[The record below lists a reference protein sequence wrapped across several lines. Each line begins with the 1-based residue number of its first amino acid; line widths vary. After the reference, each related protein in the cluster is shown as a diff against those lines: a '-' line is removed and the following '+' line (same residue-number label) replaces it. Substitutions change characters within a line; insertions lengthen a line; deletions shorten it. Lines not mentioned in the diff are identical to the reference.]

1 MQKGTSTWDR
11 IGGYRV
17 LRQLSV
23 MGPVQVH
30 LACEEGPESFSRN
43 VVLKIV
49 PIGSGRE
56 ADDTRD
62 LIREATASAELTHPS
77 IVRTHQIF
85 LHDDAVVFVLEH
97 LDGISLAELL
107 ARHTTSW
114 RRCLSDDA
122 ALYLG
127 LCICDALA
135 HAHAMVDEEGFRAP
149 IVHRAV
155 SPSSVLI
162 GRDGLVKLDG
172 FGFANILGGVATDTA
187 DGPTWTPAYLAP
199 EQIAQHEPTPNND
212 VYAAGLLL
220 WELLTGRTATI
231 LPRDPFAIE
240 ATFEAVARRK
250 LEPLATLCPD
260 IAPELAC
267 AIDAALA
274 PTPERRIVTCAEIA
288 RTIRKV
294 LHLPTGKAELR
305 KCVNAALGAA
315 TPGPRKT
322 RSDEST
328 LPEIQAGGQ
337 LFPVHSS
344 EVIGFSDPPAS
355 TADMTDDASGPEQ
368 VSTGTW
374 EWASLVRR
382 LHAPTPWRRNSWLV
396 AWAGLTLCLVTLAAK
411 LSLSRTPRP
420 SFSASRNMVGET
432 FGVPATPPFRAEA
445 PPPVEAS
452 AGPAPSAVALGEP
465 ASNAPPPSSE
475 LDGLST
481 LPALAPGFGQLT
493 VHSTASHASVYVDQ
507 KLSGSPEEKLSVRCG
522 KRFVSIGIP
531 ARLTSK
537 PTWLAPGRTMV
548 IPCGA
553 ALEAT
558 MNPRALR

>member
-1 MQKGTSTWDR
+1 MQKGTPTSDR

-23 MGPVQVH
+23 MGPVQIH
-30 LACEEGPESFSRN
+30 LACEEGPEKFSRK

-56 ADDTRD
+56 ADDTRE
-62 LIREATASAELTHPS
+62 LIREVTTSAELTHPG
-77 IVRTHQIF
+77 IVRTHQTF

-97 LDGISLAELL
+97 LEGLSLAELL

-135 HAHAMVDEEGFRAP
+135 HAHAMVDEEGFGAP

-162 GRDGLVKLDG
+162 GRDGMVKLDG
-172 FGFANILGGVATDTA
+172 FGFANILGGVTTDAA

-199 EQIAQHEPTPNND
+199 EQIARHEPGPEND
-212 VYAAGLLL
+212 VYTAGLLL

-250 LEPLATLCPD
+250 LEPLASLRPD
-260 IAPELAC
+260 IAPELAS
-267 AIDAALA
+267 AINAALA
-274 PTPERRIVTCAEIA
+274 PTPERRIVTCAEMA
-288 RTIRKV
+288 RIIRKV
-294 LHLPTGKAELR
+294 SHLSAGKAELR
-305 KCVNAALGAA
+305 ESVNAALGAA
-315 TPGPRKT
+315 TKESRTT
-322 RSDEST
+322 RGDELS
-328 LPEIQAGGQ
+328 LPEIRGAGQ
-337 LFPVHSS
+337 LFSVHSS
-344 EVIGFSDPPAS
+344 DATGFSDPPAS
-355 TADMTDDASGPEQ
+355 TADTTDEASGSEQ
-368 VSTGTW
+368 VSSGTW
-374 EWASLVRR
+374 EWSSLVRR
-382 LHAPTPWRRNSWLV
+382 LHAPTPWRRNSWIA
-396 AWAGLTLCLVTLAAK
+396 AWVGLTLCLVTLAAK
-411 LSLSRTPRP
+411 LSLPRTPRP
-420 SFSASRNMVGET
+420 SFSAIRNTVGET
-432 FGVPATPPFRAEA
+432 FGAPATPSFRAEA
-445 PPPVEAS
+445 PPPVEAPTP
-452 AGPAPSAVALGEP
+452 PAASTVALVEP
-465 ASNAPPPSSE
+465 ASNAEAPALEVDS
-475 LDGLST
+475 LST
-481 LPALAPGFGQLT
+481 LPALAPGFGLLT

-531 ARLTSK
+531 ARLNAK
-537 PTWLAPGRTMV
+537 PTWLAPGKMMV

-553 ALEAT
+553 ALETT
-558 MNPRALR
+558 MNTRALR